1 MFEPSSNFFPN
12 LVEFLEKFELGS
24 NFFFEPVRIF
34 GWFEPQRFELPRG
47 SNQAGSNRPKIR
59 TGSKKKVRTWV
70 DEFERQH

>member
-1 MFEPSSNFFPN
+1 MFELSSNFLFEPF
-12 LVEFLEKFELGS
+12 EFLEKFEPGS
-24 NFFFEPVRIF
+24 NVFFEPVRTF
-34 GWFEPQRFELPRG
+34 GRFEPLWFEPPRG